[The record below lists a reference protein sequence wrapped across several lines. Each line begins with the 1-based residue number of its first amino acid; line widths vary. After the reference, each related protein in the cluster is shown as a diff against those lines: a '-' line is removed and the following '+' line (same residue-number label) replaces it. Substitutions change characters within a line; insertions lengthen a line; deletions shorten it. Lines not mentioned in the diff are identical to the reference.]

1 MTGEGSDRSG
11 PSSRRDW
18 LRLAGVGAVA
28 IVLSLIGFGVASRFE
43 PSGGPVPPPPVA
55 GDTTSTSSTTPA
67 TISPPTT
74 STEREETTSTTAQ
87 PQPGSLALSEES
99 VDFGEDG
106 ESVELEVIHTSG
118 AATTWSIASG
128 HPGVSVSPS
137 DGELGSGESVAV
149 IVSLD
154 RTQIEEGEFEA
165 NVTLSWDGGE
175 AEARVIAVHEDNPII
190 HNPTATPS
198 SVEVDGGGDCS
209 PTRTTISAR
218 VRDTSELEQVIARWS
233 PDGSDTVE
241 TPMSPIGGDVY
252 EASIGPYSAAGT
264 DSVKVVAFDSR
275 DNAGGASISVTI
287 AQCP

>member
-1 MTGEGSDRSG
+1 MTGEGSDRPG
-11 PSSRRDW
+11 AGSRRDW
-18 LRLAGVGAVA
+18 LRLAAVGAVA

-43 PSGGPVPPPPVA
+43 PSGGPAPPVA
-55 GDTTSTSSTTPA
+55 GDSTSTSSTPV

-74 STEREETTSTTAQ
+74 SIVREETTSTTAQ

-106 ESVELEVIHTSG
+106 ESVELEVIHASG
-118 AATTWSIASG
+118 GATTWSIASG

-149 IVSLD
+149 SVSLD

-165 NVTLSWDGGE
+165 NVTLSWDGGS
-175 AEARVIAVHEDNPII
+175 AEARVTAVHEDNPII

-198 SVEVDGGGDCS
+198 SIVVDGGGECS

-233 PDGSDTVE
+233 PDGSGTVE

-252 EASIGPYSAAGT
+252 EATVGPYSAAGT
-264 DSVKVVAFDSR
+264 DSVKVVAFDTR

-287 AQCP
+287 APCP

>member
-1 MTGEGSDRSG
+1 MTGQGSDRAG

-18 LRLAGVGAVA
+18 LRLAGVGAVG
-28 IVLSLIGFGVASRFE
+28 IVLSLIGFGIASRFE
-43 PSGGPVPPPPVA
+43 PAGGPAPPPVA
-55 GDTTSTSSTTPA
+55 GDSTSTSSTPA
-67 TISPPTT
+67 TISPLTT
-74 STEREETTSTTAQ
+74 STVREGTTSTTAQ
-87 PQPGSLALSEES
+87 AQPGSLALSEGS
-99 VDFGEDG
+99 VDFGEEG

-118 AATTWSIASG
+118 AATTWSFASE
-128 HPGVSVSPS
+128 HPGVSISPS

-149 IVSLD
+149 SVSLD

-165 NVTLSWDGGE
+165 NVTLSWDGGS
-175 AEARVIAVHEDNPII
+175 AEARVTAVHEDNPII

-209 PTRTTISAR
+209 LTSTTISAR

-233 PDGSDTVE
+233 PDGSDSVE

-275 DNAGGASISVTI
+275 GNAGGASISVTI
-287 AQCP
+287 APCP